1 MRKLAQDRNASV
13 AERSNAE
20 YLSWLVQ
27 DQFHNR
33 LQSMG
38 YLPKVANQHIH
49 QVMHHQR
56 PDIEDGLYGE
66 VMEITAQI
74 EASEEEGMHL
84 TEEQKRKLDGLKHTI
99 NQLHETSKIKKQLET
114 LLDPQQDNG

>member
-1 MRKLAQDRNASV
+1 
-13 AERSNAE
+13 
-20 YLSWLVQ
+20 
-27 DQFHNR
+27 
-33 LQSMG
+33 
-38 YLPKVANQHIH
+38 
-49 QVMHHQR
+49 
-56 PDIEDGLYGE
+56 
-66 VMEITAQI
+66 MEITAQI